1 VSALVR
7 AELLRLRSAR
17 STWALLGVAVALS
30 VLLMALVLSSAG
42 TISGAASGSQEQRR
56 LVVGAG
62 APAALLLAAVY
73 GVLLVTGEIA
83 SRTLTASLLIS
94 PDRRRVVL
102 AKVVAGGVAGAVVAA
117 VLLALGLA
125 VAASTGSVTDLELV
139 RPLAGTVLMAAGGGV
154 LGVGV
159 GTVVRHQT
167 AAVAAPVLWFLVVEP
182 LLSGFDLAWL
192 RPWLPGG
199 AFAAMSG
206 MRFAG
211 ALPLAGAVCVVV
223 AYAAALLV
231 PGTRSLLRRDVV

>member
-1 VSALVR
+1 MSALVR

-17 STWALLGVAVALS
+17 STWALLGGALALS
-30 VLLMALVLSSAG
+30 VLLMALVLGSAG
-42 TISGAASGSQEQRR
+42 SITGAASGSQEQRR
-56 LVVGAG
+56 LVIGAG

-73 GVLLVTGEIA
+73 GVLLVTGELA
-83 SRTLTASLLIS
+83 SRTLTASLLVT
-94 PDRRRVVL
+94 PDRRRIVL
-102 AKVVAGGVAGAVVAA
+102 AKVVAGAAAGAFVAA

-125 VAASTGSVTDLELV
+125 VAAATGSVTEVQLV
-139 RPLAGTVLMAAGGGV
+139 RPLAGTVLMAAGSGV

-182 LLSGFDLAWL
+182 LLSGFDLDWL

-199 AFAAMSG
+199 ALAVVSG

-211 ALPLAGAVCVVV
+211 ALPLAVAVCVVV
-223 AYAAALLV
+223 AYAAALLA